1 MLSIVNDDDNK
12 VFGVTFR
19 TPPRDSTGVAHILE
33 HAVLCGS
40 RKYPVKEP
48 FVELMKG
55 SLNTFLNAMTFP
67 DKTCYPVASQNLRDF
82 YNLIDVYL
90 DAAFYPRI
98 TLNAFQQEGWHYELD
113 AVDAPLLYKG
123 VVFNEMKGSYS
134 SPDDRLNEFS
144 QRSLFPDT
152 VYGLDSG
159 GDPQHIPDLTYA
171 DFKAFHQRYY
181 HPSNA
186 RLFFYGDDDP
196 DDRLR
201 LLDSWLRAFDPI
213 AVDSMVAA
221 AEALFRT
228 TPIVADLCC
237 GRWEVRQESDGD
249 DQLDDR
255 PDTRHRD

>member
-1 MLSIVNDDDNK
+1 M
-12 VFGVTFR
+12 
-19 TPPRDSTGVAHILE
+19 
-33 HAVLCGS
+33 LCGS

-67 DKTCYPVASQNLRDF
+67 DKTCYPIASQSLRDF

-98 TLNAFQQEGWHYELD
+98 TPNAFQQEGWHYELD
-113 AVDAPLLYKG
+113 AIDAPLLYKG

-159 GDPQHIPDLTYA
+159 GDPRQIPDLTYA
-171 DFKAFHQRYY
+171 DSRHFISATTILRMRDCFSSAMTIPTSVYACSIRGFAYSTRLQSIPWWHCRNAFPH
-181 HPSNA
+181 H
-186 RLFFYGDDDP
+186 GDCRGP
-196 DDRLR
+196 L
-201 LLDSWLRAFDPI
+201 LRALGSP
-213 AVDSMVAA
+213 
-221 AEALFRT
+221 T
-228 TPIVADLCC
+228 
-237 GRWEVRQESDGD
+237 GKQW
-249 DQLDDR
+249 
-255 PDTRHRD
+255 

>member
-1 MLSIVNDDDNK
+1 M
-12 VFGVTFR
+12 
-19 TPPRDSTGVAHILE
+19 
-33 HAVLCGS
+33 LCGS

-67 DKTCYPVASQNLRDF
+67 DKTCYPVASQNLQDF

-90 DAAFYPRI
+90 DAVFYPRL
-98 TLNAFQQEGWHYELD
+98 TLNTFQQEGWHYELD
-113 AVDAPLLYKG
+113 AVDAPLAYKG

-134 SPDDRLNEFS
+134 SPDGLLSEFS

-152 VYGLDSG
+152 IYGLDSG
-159 GDPQHIPDLTYA
+159 GDPRHIPDLTYA

-196 DDRLR
+196 E
-201 LLDSWLRAFDPI
+201 RASAPARYVASAFEPI
-213 AVDSMVAA
+213 AVDSKVT
-221 AEALFRT
+221 LQTRFSTPQRLTRT
-228 TPIVADLCC
+228 VIAGAGT
-237 GRWEVRQESDGD
+237 DGKGYGD
-249 DQLDDR
+249 SQLDVRRDR
-255 PDTRHRD
+255 RCRD